1 MKQKT
6 VLVVDDSPHLL
17 KMACRM
23 LNDHGFRTLQ
33 ATSGAEALTLAE
45 DYSGEIHLLL
55 SDVRMREMNG
65 RELAKEIAK
74 IKPSIVPLLMSGDD
88 QAMLDRLG
96 LPTIQKPFSDKELM
110 ERIHSLLGSLPKRAG
125 MREFVLE
132 QKVAV

>member
-23 LNDHGFRTLQ
+23 LNDRGFSTLQ
-33 ATSGAEALTLAE
+33 ATSGAEALALAR

-65 RELAKEIAK
+65 RELANGIAR
-74 IKPSIVPLLMSGDD
+74 IRPSIVPLLMSGDE
-88 QAMLDRLG
+88 QAILDRLG
-96 LPTIQKPFSDKELM
+96 LPTIQKPFSENELV
-110 ERIHSLLGSLPKRAG
+110 ERILSLLGNRPKRTG
-125 MREFVLE
+125 MREVTSD
-132 QKVAV
+132 QKLAV